1 MATAMEARAPLTL
14 VLNESLT
21 NMPEELL
28 REVERAHMMLEDD
41 KALQDLDRLV
51 KSLSFGMGQANIRAS
66 ALQVQVA
73 DQQTEIDQ
81 LRGVVRRL
89 ERRVFKLDDDVWLR
103 DECLIES
110 GNMITELQG
119 RVDQQQATIQA
130 LNATVETM
138 GVGRDALEGTIA
150 ALESRIRLRDHTI
163 AESAAHFMRLL
174 NTVRDKDDL
183 INQGFQELKAM
194 SQENHLL
201 KGEVEQRDGYITDC
215 LNLLA
220 EKRRAIR
227 RLTKDSR
234 AAARM
239 NRRIMQARFHKYEAM
254 KVRKGRAVLIKFN
267 MKRMGLA

>member
-1 MATAMEARAPLTL
+1 METRAALAV
-14 VLNESLT
+14 VLNESLL
-21 NMPEELL
+21 NVPEELV
-28 REVERAHMMLEDD
+28 REAERAHMMLEDYMT
-41 KALQDLDRLV
+41 LPDLDDQV
-51 KSLSFGMGQANIRAS
+51 EALSGEVAMAEARMEFHNDRANGLERAAVTQQA
-66 ALQVQVA
+66 
-73 DQQTEIDQ
+73 EIDR
-81 LRGVVRRL
+81 LRELNGT
-89 ERRVFKLDDDVWLR
+89 LDNTIANQR
-103 DECLIES
+103 KLIE
-110 GNMITELQG
+110 T
-119 RVDQQQATIQA
+119 

-138 GVGRDALEGTIA
+138 GVGRDALERTIA
-150 ALESRIRLRDHTI
+150 ALETRIRLRDHTI

-183 INQGFQELKAM
+183 IDQGFQELKAM